1 VAIKALALED
11 DECLRLFAP
20 WLPVET
26 SLGDTTLGEFLKQQG
41 VLRYAPTI
49 DGFRQIA
56 QVAAAQSVAVL
67 NAGYVYDR
75 EILARLPEVFPD
87 LQIEPFDADAL
98 SEQFEELTLDE
109 RDAMFDF
116 VRLAELVLQPYRC
129 GVEARK
135 FRPAELPMLYS
146 THAAF
151 DFLRSVEQ
159 SKEVADPLWSGV
171 LDAVSADVKDSRARL
186 CLNYANDLIRRLAI
200 VEDREAKRRCIEM
213 LYVQAL
219 LLGRH
224 PLDRREL
231 RLLNE
236 GLLGLIHWAIDS
248 HDRRP

>member
-1 VAIKALALED
+1 
-11 DECLRLFAP
+11 
-20 WLPVET
+20 
-26 SLGDTTLGEFLKQQG
+26 
-41 VLRYAPTI
+41 
-49 DGFRQIA
+49 
-56 QVAAAQSVAVL
+56 
-67 NAGYVYDR
+67 
-75 EILARLPEVFPD
+75 
-87 LQIEPFDADAL
+87 
-98 SEQFEELTLDE
+98 
-109 RDAMFDF
+109 
-116 VRLAELVLQPYRC
+116 
-129 GVEARK
+129 
-135 FRPAELPMLYS
+135 
-146 THAAF
+146 
-151 DFLRSVEQ
+151 
-159 SKEVADPLWSGV
+159 V